1 MNLNALDL
9 NLVRVL
15 DALLREKSVTR
26 AGEQIGLSQP
36 AVSAALNRLRHAL
49 NDQLFVRRGNDMVPT
64 PRAESLAGPVR
75 AALREI
81 ERAFQPAKDFDPAR
95 LERTFTFMGADFF
108 SMLLMPPFAARIA
121 AMAPAV
127 SLRFLDSARGD
138 VSKLLQ
144 EDEIDAALERPLE
157 VADWVSSTPLFHS
170 PFVIIAAKDNA
181 AVGQAGI
188 ADGGVLPMD
197 LFCDLPHVL
206 RSIDGSMSGS
216 TDEALDRIGRKRR
229 VSLALPHF
237 QAVVLAVAS
246 GNYIAAVPRQFAV
259 SAARSLPI
267 MLYEP
272 PLGIAVPEV
281 RMYWHARH
289 DDEPPHRW
297 IREQILAE
305 VSQLGFKEWGNTED
319 RGSRA

>member
-64 PRAESLAGPVR
+64 PRAESLVEPVR

-81 ERAFQPAKDFDPAR
+81 ERAFQPTKNFDPAR

-121 AMAPAV
+121 ALAPGV

-157 VADWVSSTPLFHS
+157 VADWVSSTALFHS
-170 PFVIIAAKDNA
+170 PFVIIAARDNA
-181 AVGQAGI
+181 AVSQTGI
-188 ADGGVLPMD
+188 AEGGVLPME
-197 LFCDLPHVL
+197 LFCELPHVL

-216 TDEALDRIGRKRR
+216 TDEALGRIGRKRR

-237 QAVVLAVAS
+237 QAVALAVAS
-246 GNYIAAVPRQFAV
+246 GTHLAAIPRQFAV
-259 SAARSLPI
+259 SAAASLPI
-267 MLYEP
+267 ALYEP
-272 PLGIAVPEV
+272 PLAIAVPEV

-289 DDEPPHRW
+289 DDESPHRW
-297 IREQILAE
+297 IREQLLAE
-305 VSQLGFKEWGNTED
+305 VEALGFRDHCNLEQAD
-319 RGSRA
+319 